1 MQRIELLDTTLRD
14 GAQGE
19 GVEHSLSDKRKIALA
34 LDRLGVPLIEGG
46 NPTGNPKD
54 QTFFEEARTAPFLTQ
69 AVLVPFG
76 STCHARAAPEED
88 AGLAALLGTEQ
99 PVVSLFGKADIR
111 QVTEVLRVTPQENLR
126 MIRESVAYLAG
137 KGRRVLFD
145 AEHFFDGAQ
154 YDRDYAMEALRA
166 ARQGGADVLVLAAAP
181 QAEKLAAGLQRH
193 GVFVLAKPLSSQ
205 QAAFAL
211 RLVRAARA
219 RAEKLE
225 QENRRLLKKAGEN
238 FIYPFTLA
246 LCFTRPFYR
255 SISNHTAGF

>member
-54 QTFFEEARTAPFLTQ
+54 QTFFEEARKAPFLTQ

-76 STCHARAAPEED
+76 STCHAGAAPEED

-126 MIRESVAYLAG
+126 MIRESVALTPSISSTARSTTG
-137 KGRRVLFD
+137 TMPWRRCGRRC
-145 AEHFFDGAQ
+145 
-154 YDRDYAMEALRA
+154 RA
-166 ARQGGADVLVLAAAP
+166 ARTCWFCAIPRAERCRTRCAP
-181 QAEKLAAGLQRH
+181 ARRRC
-193 GVFVLAKPLSSQ
+193 
-205 QAAFAL
+205 FA
-211 RLVRAARA
+211 RWGTRAWASIAMTIWGWPWRAAWHA
-219 RAEKLE
+219 
-225 QENRRLLKKAGEN
+225 
-238 FIYPFTLA
+238 
-246 LCFTRPFYR
+246 
-255 SISNHTAGF
+255 

>member
-54 QTFFEEARTAPFLTQ
+54 QTFFEEARKAPFLTQ

-76 STCHARAAPEED
+76 STCHAGAAPEED

-137 KGRRVLFD
+137 QGRRVLFD
-145 AEHFFDGAQ
+145 AEHFFDGVQ

-166 ARQGGADVLVLAAAP
+166 ARQGL
-181 QAEKLAAGLQRH
+181 
-193 GVFVLAKPLSSQ
+193 
-205 QAAFAL
+205 
-211 RLVRAARA
+211 
-219 RAEKLE
+219 
-225 QENRRLLKKAGEN
+225 
-238 FIYPFTLA
+238 
-246 LCFTRPFYR
+246 
-255 SISNHTAGF
+255 

>member
-54 QTFFEEARTAPFLTQ
+54 QTFFEEARKAPFLTQ

-76 STCHARAAPEED
+76 STCHAGAAPEED

-137 KGRRVLFD
+137 QGRRVLFD
-145 AEHFFDGAQ
+145 AEHFFDGVQ

-166 ARQGGADVLVLAAAP
+166 ARQGGADVLVLCDTKGGTLPDAP
-181 QAEKLAAGLQRH
+181 ARRRC
-193 GVFVLAKPLSSQ
+193 
-205 QAAFAL
+205 FA
-211 RLVRAARA
+211 RWGTRAWASIAMTIWGWPWRAAWHA
-219 RAEKLE
+219 
-225 QENRRLLKKAGEN
+225 
-238 FIYPFTLA
+238 
-246 LCFTRPFYR
+246 
-255 SISNHTAGF
+255 

>member
-54 QTFFEEARTAPFLTQ
+54 QTFFEEARKAPFLTQ

-76 STCHARAAPEED
+76 STCHAGAAPEED

-137 KGRRVLFD
+137 QGRRVLFD

-166 ARQGGADVLVLAAAP
+166 ARQGGADVLVLCDTKGGTLP
-181 QAEKLAAGLQRH
+181 D
-193 GVFVLAKPLSSQ
+193 
-205 QAAFAL
+205 AL
-211 RLVRAARA
+211 RART
-219 RAEKLE
+219 AEVLCALGDTTME
-225 QENRRLLKKAGEN
+225 SPCSRRL
-238 FIYPFTLA
+238 
-246 LCFTRPFYR
+246 
-255 SISNHTAGF
+255 

>member
-54 QTFFEEARTAPFLTQ
+54 QTFFEEARKAPFLTQ

-76 STCHARAAPEED
+76 STCHAGAAPEED

-137 KGRRVLFD
+137 QGRRVLFD

-166 ARQGGADVLVLAAAP
+166 ARTCWFCAIP
-181 QAEKLAAGLQRH
+181 
-193 GVFVLAKPLSSQ
+193 
-205 QAAFAL
+205 
-211 RLVRAARA
+211 RAARCRTRCAPA
-219 RAEKLE
+219 R
-225 QENRRLLKKAGEN
+225 RR
-238 FIYPFTLA
+238 
-246 LCFTRPFYR
+246 CFARWGTRAWA
-255 SISNHTAGF
+255 SIAMTIWGWPWRVAWHA

>member
-34 LDRLGVPLIEGG
+34 LDRLGIPLIEGG

-54 QTFFEEARTAPFLTQ
+54 QTFFEEARKAPFLTQ

-76 STCHARAAPEED
+76 STCHAGAAPEED

-137 KGRRVLFD
+137 QGRRVLFD
-145 AEHFFDGAQ
+145 AEHFTAKTDIAVHFRKGIMNRFDQ
-154 YDRDYAMEALRA
+154 LVINSCRNIVLR
-166 ARQGGADVLVLAAAP
+166 QMCFHGG
-181 QAEKLAAGLQRH
+181 GIMS
-193 GVFVLAKPLSSQ
+193 GFCI
-205 QAAFAL
+205 
-211 RLVRAARA
+211 
-219 RAEKLE
+219 E
-225 QENRRLLKKAGEN
+225 Q
-238 FIYPFTLA
+238 FF
-246 LCFTRPFYR
+246 F
-255 SISNHTAGF
+255 